1 MYGPEKSTDQTQSML
16 LNVEGVLKMQLPENQ
31 LLFAMGPSIKAV
43 GIFLAVFDT
52 PLPHVEILT
61 LIYLTSIF

>member
-1 MYGPEKSTDQTQSML
+1 MP

-43 GIFLAVFDT
+43 GIFLAVFDK
-52 PLPHVEILT
+52 VKIL
-61 LIYLTSIF
+61 